1 MKRGKEILLAILLGM
16 ILPMLLLKTL
26 QSDVKRN
33 ELLCVRVLTGDGVRK
48 MDIEEYLVGVLLKEM
63 PADFEFEAVKAQ
75 AVAARTY
82 TLYWAH
88 NGSKHADA
96 DVCIYANCC
105 QGYISPAEYASEDG
119 SSLTVFKMYEAV
131 EATEGEVLLYDNQII
146 ESTYFSSAGGKTED
160 ALEVWGT
167 AVPYLQSVES
177 VEKDTIVE
185 KEIDNDDFCTALGLE
200 NGDIRIGATTYTKGG
215 GIAKVVING
224 ITFTG
229 KDLRQ
234 RLGLRSTNVTLSTA
248 NEKVL
253 VITNGNGHRVGMSQY
268 GADAMAAEGSDYR
281 QILKHYYSGVTIR
294 PYAADKN

>member
-1 MKRGKEILLAILLGM
+1 MKHGKEMLLAILLGM
-16 ILPMLLLKTL
+16 ILPMLSLKTL
-26 QSDVKRN
+26 QSDVKQN
-33 ELLCVRVLTGDGVRK
+33 ELLYVKVLTEDGVRK

-82 TLYWAH
+82 TLYRAQ

-105 QGYISPAEYASEDG
+105 QGYTSPVDYVSDSG
-119 SSLTVFKMYEAV
+119 SSLTVFKMCDAV
-131 EATEGEVLLYDNQII
+131 KATEGEVLLYDNRLI
-146 ESTYFSSAGGKTED
+146 ESTYFSSSGGKTED

-177 VEKDTIVE
+177 DEKDTII
-185 KEIDNDDFCTALGLE
+185 KEEINNDDFCRALGLE
-200 NGDIRIGATTYTKGG
+200 NGDIYIGTITYTKGG

-224 ITFTG
+224 VTFTG
-229 KDLRQ
+229 KDLRH
-234 RLGLRSTNVTLSTA
+234 RLGLRSTKVTLSTA
-248 NEKVL
+248 DEKVQ

-268 GADAMAAEGSDYR
+268 GADAMAVGGSDYR
-281 QILKHYYSGVTIR
+281 QILTHYYSGVTIQ
-294 PYAADKN
+294 PYTLDKN